1 MNKSIKKRI
10 IAFGAIGVAA
20 VGMAYTNSNYFEMA
34 KNIEIYANVYKELN
48 THYVDDIDP
57 AKLMRIGID
66 AMTNSLDPFTNY
78 ISEADIEGYR
88 IQSSGKYGGVGFRTD
103 AKVAG
108 HEVSQ
113 PHTSTQLGVVPDSV
127 AGQMINRVFADRPG
141 AEQVH

>member
-1 MNKSIKKRI
+1 MTNSLKKRLV
-10 IAFGAIGVAA
+10 AFGAVSVAA
-20 VGMAYTNSNYFEMA
+20 VGVAFTNSNYFEMA

-88 IQSSGKYGGVGFRTD
+88 IQSTGKYGGVGFRTD
-103 AKVAG
+103 VHEGGQIVIVETYTGSPAEKVG
-108 HEVSQ
+108 LKPGDVI
-113 PHTSTQLGVVPDSV
+113 TVP
-127 AGQMINRVFADRPG
+127 
-141 AEQVH
+141 EQRF